1 MALGKKI
8 AVIGAGNM
16 GEALIAGMLAAK
28 AAVPDDI
35 HATDIVAERLDRAK
49 ARHAAPLL
57 AGPVPTQVEY
67 RLWRPRFPYS
77 RRMPG

>member
-16 GEALIAGMLAAK
+16 GEALIAGMLVAK

-35 HATDIVAERLDRAK
+35 HATDVVAERLDRAK
-49 ARHAAPLL
+49 ARH
-57 AGPVPTQVEY
+57 G
-67 RLWRPRFPYS
+67 S
-77 RRMPG
+77 

>member
-49 ARHAAPLL
+49 ARYGVRVGTDNGAA
-57 AGPVPTQVEY
+57 ARHG
-67 RLWRPRFPYS
+67 S
-77 RRMPG
+77 